1 MGGHQLFVMSR
12 PLNRTDLRSSIDLV
26 HTSPS
31 FGVPEPQGPVGRPPS
46 AGQQVGLPRTPVQG
60 LHRGG
65 VLTKRV
71 SRSDRASLTHL
82 GRIPDVEDIVVSTG
96 GQLGTIRRPLQADHF
111 LRVGVLPARE
121 EGVLLPHVTVH
132 NGVVTR
138 PRSEDVLVPSQSAN
152 TVSVVVEAPQLL
164 SLIHVPELD
173 ARRAVGGTDSDVG
186 GSERDPRDRGHHLTF
201 LNFHQLLDLA
211 SGSVPQVDALV
222 KSNSKDVVLRPVEEV
237 EVVIVLHLG
246 GIENTF
252 GKGRDVAEVL
262 AVLLVGNFVVGVE
275 NGAGDGRRDVLGG
288 GGLGLEGE
296 NLGVVK
302 LAVIKGVGQK
312 GLVVRAA
319 LVGAFVF
326 VDDAVGQV
334 EVGQISVHSG
344 PIGNEAIAIL

>member
-1 MGGHQLFVMSR
+1 M
-12 PLNRTDLRSSIDLV
+12 
-26 HTSPS
+26 
-31 FGVPEPQGPVGRPPS
+31 
-46 AGQQVGLPRTPVQG
+46 
-60 LHRGG
+60 
-65 VLTKRV
+65 
-71 SRSDRASLTHL
+71 
-82 GRIPDVEDIVVSTG
+82 
-96 GQLGTIRRPLQADHF
+96 
-111 LRVGVLPARE
+111 
-121 EGVLLPHVTVH
+121 
-132 NGVVTR
+132 
-138 PRSEDVLVPSQSAN
+138 
-152 TVSVVVEAPQLL
+152 
-164 SLIHVPELD
+164 
-173 ARRAVGGTDSDVG
+173 G

-296 NLGVVK
+296 NLGVVE
-302 LAVIKGVGQK
+302 LAVIEGVGQK